1 MGMIVLLMKFHG
13 SGIDPIPIWKDGCS
27 QKKLKDKNE
36 LCFLFVDT
44 LLHTITSYCFDKSYR
59 ILMDYSFLNLKVYIY
74 YWYNLEILEYYSISY
89 IYHNFL
95 SFTISK

>member
-1 MGMIVLLMKFHG
+1 
-13 SGIDPIPIWKDGCS
+13 
-27 QKKLKDKNE
+27 
-36 LCFLFVDT
+36 
-44 LLHTITSYCFDKSYR
+44 
-59 ILMDYSFLNLKVYIY
+59 MDYSFLNLKVYIY